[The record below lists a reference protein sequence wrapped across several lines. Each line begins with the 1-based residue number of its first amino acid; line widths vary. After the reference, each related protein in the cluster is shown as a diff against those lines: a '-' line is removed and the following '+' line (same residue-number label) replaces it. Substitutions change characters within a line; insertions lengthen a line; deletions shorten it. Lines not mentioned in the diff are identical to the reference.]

1 MSVVTVLER
10 RLALGV
16 CIGLSS
22 VVLSAPAHAAIYSY
36 VDWSTADVASGSA
49 SGTITLPDSST
60 VTVTFAAINAD
71 SSPGTLYGAQVNG
84 GTNYWSPSTP
94 YTSVEVENAPPT
106 PDILQLS
113 GGLNQTY
120 VVTLSEPIKDP
131 MMAVVSLGQG
141 SLRTTYDFDAPF
153 TIVSQGAGYWG
164 GGPAAL
170 TALPD
175 DILEGYEGHGTI
187 RFVGTFETFSWTA
200 PTPETWHG
208 FTFAIRTTERL
219 EPTPGAGGAGGAS
232 AGGADDGSGLGGV
245 DAGGADARGVDAGG
259 TGGAD
264 GGDDGVGGTGAGVA
278 GDSAVAGGES
288 VGIGEGGAGRG
299 GTSSSGGAADGDGGD
314 PDGSERSRSRDEGG
328 CGCSVPR
335 GKGWGTG
342 LAVALALLVLRRRRR

>member
-1 MSVVTVLER
+1 M
-10 RLALGV
+10 
-16 CIGLSS
+16 
-22 VVLSAPAHAAIYSY
+22 VLSAPAHAAIYSY
-36 VDWSTADVASGSA
+36 VDWSVADVASGTA
-49 SGTITLPDSST
+49 SGTITLPDNST
-60 VTVTFAAINAD
+60 VTVTFAAINDDA
-71 SSPGTLYGAQVNG
+71 SPGTLYGAQVTG

-131 MMAVVSLGQG
+131 LMAVVSLGQA

-164 GGPAAL
+164 GGPTSL
-170 TALPD
+170 TALAD

-187 RFVGTFETFSWTA
+187 RFVGTFETFSWTV

-232 AGGADDGSGLGGV
+232 AGGADDGSGTGGV
-245 DAGGADARGVDAGG
+245 DAGGTDAGGADAGGTDAGG
-259 TGGAD
+259 TGSAE
-264 GGDDGVGGTGAGVA
+264 GGDDGLGVGGTGTGVA
-278 GDSAVAGGES
+278 GDSGVAGGES

-299 GTSSSGGAADGDGGD
+299 GTSSAGGASDGAGGD
-314 PDGSERSRSRDEGG
+314 PDGSERSRSRDDGG

-335 GKGWGTG
+335 GRGWGAG
-342 LAVALALLVLRRRRR
+342 VAVAFALLLLRRRRR